1 MNIVFMFPNEPNPR
15 FMKRMKLT
23 CQNGFRTY
31 LIYWNRGVNTPFTLP
46 ENVNSFSI
54 NLKVRL
60 GERKKKFFLLPLF
73 LFKSLHKLIQI
84 KPDIIHVGLIDML
97 FVAIIYKSFFN
108 KNVKIVYEIGDLP
121 KFIINKYSGFKEL
134 LRKFI
139 ISFEKKLTKGID
151 LLILTSPYFWSEYY
165 GKFMSKDKY
174 LYIANAPTKELFG
187 NFQKK
192 EIKGKIV
199 IGYVGFLRYKKQ
211 IFNLIEAIRGYKD
224 DFELFIGG
232 EGPDAEEIRQYIID
246 TKATDFI
253 KMSGAYNYNEDILGI
268 YAKIDIVYSVY
279 DTTFE
284 NVKLALP
291 NKLYE
296 AIVCE
301 LPIIVAKNTQLE
313 KFVLDHKIG
322 FSVDDKDMGDLS
334 ALLEVIKRDP
344 LVLMEKSEKCSEIKH
359 SNYVEEYNDKLLI
372 RYESLLKV

>member
-15 FMKRMKLT
+15 FTKRMKLT
-23 CQNGFRTY
+23 SQNGFRTY

-46 ENVNSFSI
+46 GNVVTFSV
-54 NLKVRL
+54 NLPVRL
-60 GERKKKFFLLPLF
+60 GERKKKFFLLPVF
-73 LFKSLHKLIQI
+73 LYKSLKRLIKI

-97 FVAIIYKSFFN
+97 FVAKVYKFIFN

-121 KFIINKYSGFKEL
+121 KFIINKYSGFKEH

-139 ISFEKKLTKGID
+139 IFLEKKLTKDIN
-151 LLILTSPYFWSEYY
+151 LLILTSPYFWSDYY
-165 GKFMSKDKY
+165 EEFISKDKY
-174 LYIANAPTKELFG
+174 LYIANAPSKELFG

-192 EIKGKIV
+192 ELKGKIV

-211 IFNLIEAIRGYKD
+211 ILNLIEATREYKD
-224 DFELFIGG
+224 VFELYIAG
-232 EGPDAEEIRQYIID
+232 EGPDAEEIRQYIIE
-246 TKATDFI
+246 TKASDFI
-253 KMSGAYNYNEDILGI
+253 KMSGAYNYIEDIVGI
-268 YAKIDIVYSVY
+268 YEKIDIVYSVY

-313 KFVLDHKIG
+313 KFVLDYEIG
-322 FSVDDKDMGDLS
+322 FSVDDQDMEDLFPV
-334 ALLEVIKRDP
+334 LEMIKRNP
-344 LVLMEKSEKCSEIKH
+344 LVITEKSKKCSDIKQ
-359 SNYVEEYNDKLLI
+359 SNYVEEYNEKLLN
-372 RYESLLKV
+372 RYKCL